1 MKWNFKRDIFPLSM
15 ILIFLAVCWYF
26 YSILPGTI
34 PSHFNAKGLPDNYS
48 SKDSMI
54 LVGIATSV
62 VLYLVLTFIPMIDPF
77 WKKIEKKYDVF
88 LLFRDLTVA
97 FIVFM
102 FSLSFISAKEGTFRS
117 DLFGY
122 GFGLLFILLG
132 NYLPRLPRN
141 FFFGI
146 RSPWTLA
153 SEVVWH
159 KTHRVGGIF
168 FVAGG
173 LLLIL
178 LTLLKVELFIS
189 IFIVLI
195 PIVIYTALIYPYML
209 YKKLQRQGEI
219 KTPEL

>member
-15 ILIFLAVCWYF
+15 ILILLIICGYF
-26 YSILPGTI
+26 YGKLPQII

-54 LVGIATSV
+54 LISIASSIG
-62 VLYLVLTFIPMIDPF
+62 LYLILTFIPMIDPF
-77 WKKIEKKYDVF
+77 WKRIEKKYDIF

-97 FIVFM
+97 FIVFI
-102 FSLSFISAKEGTFRS
+102 FFLTFISAKEGTFRS

-132 NYLPRLPRN
+132 NYLPKLPRN

-153 SEVVWH
+153 SEVVWK
-159 KTHRVGGIF
+159 KTHRIGGAFFVVGGI
-168 FVAGG
+168 
-173 LLLIL
+173 LLIL
-178 LTLLKVELFIS
+178 LTLLNVELIIS
-189 IFIVLI
+189 IFVILI
-195 PIVIYTALIYPYML
+195 PLVIYTAFIYPYML
-209 YKKLQRQGEI
+209 FKKLQKQGDI
-219 KTPEL
+219 KTPDL